1 MATETEISAIGKQ
14 VIEGS
19 VITLV
24 NNFDDNE
31 GNGVVQ
37 GEGSEV
43 VKTVN
48 GLDFAEG
55 EGLSKLK
62 SFSEDSNLYL
72 NGMGEGNIVG
82 QGDVYGYILN
92 ENGDLIYYEDLGYG
106 SNFIDDESIDFDDDS
121 FSNLITTYENKMVG
135 TFSAAGSGNV
145 QLQTRLAY
153 PILGQR
159 YQAIMKTDNHTGA
172 GTKTLTAIYATDV
185 DLTGSEGQIVAN
197 GFFNT
202 AQFQFGLS
210 MATAAGTM
218 DIPYVIWRKVI
229 RSGNELLNGDFVQ
242 EDLNWKSEDGGNTEE
257 FDFDNDSCSII
268 YGTGGSV
275 DQAAIRSWQKEFHK
289 GQKYRVS
296 FNVNTFSMNTADVW
310 EMAWGEATGAI
321 TKSGA
326 GKILIEA
333 TGYYEEIVEVPS
345 AFTDYGYL
353 CLQATNAGTDAG
365 TIEVTDISVERYVE
379 NMIEIISDDFTDED
393 LWSSNITSGDVELF
407 WNEDDTVGLRMLSD
421 GVAGVDLTYVS
432 ELLQVGATYQV
443 EFDFCYST
451 PAGPTVLN
459 KIGGTSGT
467 SRSTDGV
474 YIEDVVCG
482 AGSQLVLTCAFSA
495 VEELRINRIRIY
507 KK

>member
-1 MATETEISAIGKQ
+1 MATETEITAIGKQ

-24 NNFDDNE
+24 NNFDDND

-55 EGLSKLK
+55 EGLSRLK

-72 NGMGEGNIVG
+72 NGMGEGNVVG

-106 SNFIDDESIDFDDDS
+106 SNFIDEESIDFDDDS
-121 FSNLITTYENKMVG
+121 FSNLVTSYENKLVA
-135 TFSAAGSGNV
+135 TFSAAGSGNI
-145 QLQTRLAY
+145 QLQTRVAY
-153 PILGQR
+153 PVLGQK

-172 GTKTLTAIYATDV
+172 GAKTLIAIFSVNET
-185 DLTGSEGQIVAN
+185 LLGEGQIVAN
-197 GFFNT
+197 GFFDT
-202 AQFQFGLS
+202 AQFQFGVSLS
-210 MATAAGTM
+210 GAGGTS
-218 DIPYVIWRKVI
+218 DVPYVIWRKVI
-229 RSGNELLNGDFVQ
+229 REGNELLNGDFIQ
-242 EDLNWKSEDGGNTEE
+242 QDLNWKFESTGTTVEEDFT
-257 FDFDNDSCSII
+257 NDSCII
-268 YGTGGSV
+268 TYSGGGFKSG
-275 DQAAIRSWQKEFHK
+275 QIRSWQKGFHK

-310 EMAWGEATGAI
+310 EMAWGEATGTI
-321 TKSGA
+321 TKSG
-326 GKILIEA
+326 GGRILIES

-353 CLQATNAGTDAG
+353 CLEPTNTGSTG
-365 TIEVTDISVERYVE
+365 VIEVTDICVERYLGD
-379 NMIEIISDDFTDED
+379 MIEIISDDFTDED
-393 LWSSNITSGDVELF
+393 LWSANITSGDVELT
-407 WNEDDTVGLRMLSD
+407 WNEEDTVGLKMVSD
-421 GVAGVDLTYVS
+421 GVAGVDLTYIS
-432 ELLQVGATYQV
+432 ELLQTGATYHV
-443 EFDFCYST
+443 ELDLCYSS
-451 PAGPTVLN
+451 PAGASVLP

-467 SRSTDGV
+467 SRTVSDT

-482 AGSQLVLTCAFSA
+482 AGDQLVLTCAFSA